1 MDEKKRL
8 IKNTGIIA
16 LGNISTKM
24 IGFLLLPLY
33 TSVLST
39 EEYGTIDYITTI
51 SMFLVPFISM
61 LMDEAVFRFL
71 IDCRNDEER
80 KKILSLTTF
89 ILLISSSVFLIG
101 ITAILKLINYKYSL
115 FLILY
120 IIASLLTTMMNALLR
135 GLGKIQLFAF
145 YNFLISS
152 FNITLNVVFIVV
164 FNMGVYGMLLAF
176 ILSQAILFLVFTVWV
191 KLWKYISIKGLQY
204 EYAKQ
209 MIKYSV
215 PLIPNRVSWLI
226 INLSDRVMI
235 MNMINSSAS
244 GLYAVSYKFPNL
256 MDTVYGFFYQSWKE
270 SSARI
275 LQEGNE
281 ELFYNEVYKYLKKFM
296 YSIVIGMTAFMPFV
310 FKILVNEQYSEALNY
325 VPILLLATYFTNISG
340 FYGGIFTAYKDTNIM
355 GITTLVAAVINFVL
369 NLATICFWGLYAA
382 AFSTLLANLV
392 VYSYRKYKVKK
403 YVKLNKNNKE
413 SLSAIGIT
421 MIILVLFYSADM
433 RMQIIGAF
441 LSLVYAVAE
450 NIEILKIF
458 QKKFMCI
465 VGRRADE

>member
-1 MDEKKRL
+1 
-8 IKNTGIIA
+8 
-16 LGNISTKM
+16 
-24 IGFLLLPLY
+24 
-33 TSVLST
+33 
-39 EEYGTIDYITTI
+39 
-51 SMFLVPFISM
+51 
-61 LMDEAVFRFL
+61 
-71 IDCRNDEER
+71 
-80 KKILSLTTF
+80 
-89 ILLISSSVFLIG
+89 
-101 ITAILKLINYKYSL
+101 
-115 FLILY
+115 
-120 IIASLLTTMMNALLR
+120 MMNALLR

-152 FNITLNVVFIVV
+152 FNIMLNVLFIVV

-204 EYAKQ
+204 KCAKQ

-340 FYGGIFTAYKDTNIM
+340 FY
-355 GITTLVAAVINFVL
+355 
-369 NLATICFWGLYAA
+369 
-382 AFSTLLANLV
+382 
-392 VYSYRKYKVKK
+392 
-403 YVKLNKNNKE
+403 
-413 SLSAIGIT
+413 
-421 MIILVLFYSADM
+421 
-433 RMQIIGAF
+433 
-441 LSLVYAVAE
+441 
-450 NIEILKIF
+450 
-458 QKKFMCI
+458 
-465 VGRRADE
+465 